1 MKIKNIVAAIFAALS
16 LLGFV
21 SSSSAQTINGPFV
34 SKQALLSYWNNIGD
48 DGSHTVWLNGYPIW
62 GAGSFSPV
70 TRHPYFQCNDGLIR
84 SDCNSIKGPFLS
96 QQAALNSAHSWVPNS
111 DFMWVALDGNT
122 IYWLGFGP
130 ASGSLWYKTC
140 NAQMPYIVL
149 ESTTFS
155 GVTGMNCLPQ
165 L

>member
-70 TRHPYFQCNDGLIR
+70 MR
-84 SDCNSIKGPFLS
+84 
-96 QQAALNSAHSWVPNS
+96 
-111 DFMWVALDGNT
+111 
-122 IYWLGFGP
+122 
-130 ASGSLWYKTC
+130 
-140 NAQMPYIVL
+140 
-149 ESTTFS
+149 
-155 GVTGMNCLPQ
+155 
-165 L
+165 